1 MTELDRLEQTLALA
15 RAELAPSSAD
25 DARVRHGLGLRA
37 AAAVGMARAPLGPW
51 QALRASGLSGVL
63 VGVLLMG
70 ASGSVGHWLG
80 RLAPH
85 DGLDSLASSALVHRD
100 PTAAAVAGATP
111 EPRMA
116 AAPLPLAPIAP
127 ALGTSEPIST
137 AANVS
142 GPSPSTAAQAIEEA
156 ARSTS
161 RASEGSVPPRA
172 KRSRASRSLAAQPPA
187 KRGAVVGDPA
197 EELAL
202 LRRVEKSLRAN
213 DSALA
218 LALLDELDERFPR
231 TALGEERLAAR
242 VIAHCAVG
250 DGGARLRAESFLR
263 ERPGSVYA
271 ERVQTACTVSADAP
285 EGVRMPAPSEG
296 SGRRGDE

>member
-1 MTELDRLEQTLALA
+1 MTERDNLERTLALA
-15 RAELAPSSAD
+15 RAELAPSSDD
-25 DARVRHGLGLRA
+25 DARIRRGLGLRA
-37 AAAVGMARAPLGPW
+37 PADGGMVRGPLRPW

-63 VGVLLMG
+63 VGVLLVG

-80 RLAPH
+80 RTAPR
-85 DGLDSLASSALVHRD
+85 DGLDTMSSSALVHRD
-100 PTAAAVAGATP
+100 TAAAAVAGATP
-111 EPRMA
+111 EPRGA
-116 AAPLPLAPIAP
+116 AAPLPLPLPLAPIASATVAP
-127 ALGTSEPIST
+127 QPNST
-137 AANVS
+137 APNAS

-156 ARSTS
+156 PRPAL
-161 RASEGSVPPRA
+161 RASEGSVPARA
-172 KRSRASRSLAAQPPA
+172 KRSRASRSLAAQQPA
-187 KRGAVVGDPA
+187 KREAVAADPA
-197 EELAL
+197 GELVL

-213 DSALA
+213 DPALA

-271 ERVQTACTVSADAP
+271 ERVQTACTVSAGAS
-285 EGVRMPAPSEG
+285 MPAPREG